1 MTPSTP
7 APQIFPET
15 VRPSDDPRSGSRSGR
30 GGAALIIGLAAVL
43 CLGAWLMTRGGLAGA
58 EGSGVQP
65 DDVQGLSDSTG
76 ADLELGLDALHEGA
90 LEGTGER
97 SSAGPAGSGRV
108 RLPGPGNLLG
118 TVRHRADGAGV
129 PGVTVRLLPVPPVA
143 ADIAPDFSSFIGIG
157 DDYARR
163 ATAIADADSGP
174 SGLFSFEGVREGR
187 WYLDV
192 RSPYHVL
199 DGAVSAKVLGSGAGG
214 PVDVWVRS
222 GGRVHGQVV
231 GPDGVPVA
239 GAVVAMGTGAM
250 RFLEAAAAGDVALL
264 RETANQN
271 GEFEFTGVP
280 PGEGY
285 ELAALGSGMSI
296 VHVLEIVVRAE
307 EDTFVFVEGM
317 PGTRVV
323 GRILSGPLAE
333 GEEPLPLAGAKVGA
347 LPRGLRQLK
356 LARELLSQSHAV
368 TGLDGSYVLEGIR
381 SGEVDILAMAD
392 GHVPGR
398 GPLVQV
404 TGVGAAVA
412 AYFVLARGPMVR
424 GRVVDEE
431 GRSVAGARLL
441 WNVID
446 IQQAEGRPTMAAL
459 FVGGMADFEFPRTD
473 AEGRFV
479 AGPFAR
485 KPPYSLRILADGFEA
500 QTLAWEPSELGR
512 TVDGIAEPER
522 LDEVEV
528 VLHRGGAV
536 TGTVVDGSTGEPI
549 TSFSLRITGKI
560 EMNPEAPST
569 FNPFAEGLE
578 VEDPAGRFS
587 IPAVAAGLQ
596 TLNVAAD
603 GFLSRELEV
612 DVMEQAMTE
621 PITVALDPGARIVGI
636 VEDANG
642 EPIAG
647 AQVTTERLM
656 KESFERMES
665 KRVAIEEGLEVRGRT
680 MQRMPPVGFLRYAVA
695 LGLLGSAQVATG
707 EDGGFEICGL
717 EPGTHEVLAF
727 HRDYRAGSNVANAAV
742 GGEPDV
748 VRVVLTEGGG
758 LRGKVRDRFGRPVA
772 GGTVVAA
779 SPGLAR
785 GSSGNGALH
794 QARTNA
800 DGDYEIRHMEG
811 GPYILITTRG
821 DEALAITSLLSS
833 LQLGFV
839 SVPADRMLEHD
850 LVDRAAGACRVSGRV
865 FREGEPVS
873 DGVLVAVGLEA
884 EGLLG
889 VDFKFAPI
897 EDDGTYSFE
906 SLAPGEYQVR
916 LEERPRSLQR
926 AKARGTV
933 FFEVP
938 DAPELLQDVVLPVGR
953 IKGRAVAKSDR
964 EPIAG
969 ARVELRPLGGNSPDG
984 ALAQILASRGEMRT
998 STTDGGGKFGFTD
1011 LGPGRYSVT
1020 VSRATRASEDG
1031 KGRITFAPFEIG
1043 TDELQEDESMDLGDL
1058 ALNPGATVSGVV
1070 TDENGQPTGLAVV
1083 TASVRGKASG
1093 ALRSVEAR
1101 TGEDGTFRLEG
1112 LGPGGWTAVA
1122 EAEGY
1127 ASGQGF
1133 DFSIDLDGAP
1143 PERLSLVLTRGI
1155 EVTAAVFTNSGE
1167 PVAGATCVLKR
1178 KGDDSMSSVGGSS
1191 GLFRRLF
1198 SGDVATDESGE
1209 LLIGRFAPGSYQ
1221 LRVSSGFRTRTF
1233 DVEVTGSDT
1242 QTLSVTLP

>member
-1 MTPSTP
+1 M
-7 APQIFPET
+7 
-15 VRPSDDPRSGSRSGR
+15 
-30 GGAALIIGLAAVL
+30 GLAALL
-43 CLGAWLMTRGGLAGA
+43 CLGAWLMAGGDSSGP
-58 EGSGVQP
+58 EGPGLQP
-65 DDVQGLSDSTG
+65 GDLRGLSGSSE
-76 ADLELGLDALHEGA
+76 AQLELGLDALSEGA
-90 LEGTGER
+90 PGGMRER
-97 SSAGPAGSGRV
+97 SSAGPDGGGRV
-108 RLPGPGNLLG
+108 RLAGRGRLLG
-118 TVRHRADGAGV
+118 SVRHRSDGAGV
-129 PGVTVRLLPVPPVA
+129 AGVTVRLLPVPPVA

-163 ATAIADADSGP
+163 ATAIADAESGP
-174 SGLFSFEGVREGR
+174 SGGFSFEGVREGR

-214 PVDVWVRS
+214 PVEVWVRA

-231 GPDGVPVA
+231 GPDGSPVA
-239 GAVVAMGTGAM
+239 GAVVALGTGAM
-250 RFLEAAAAGDVALL
+250 GFLEAAAAGDVAML
-264 RETANQN
+264 RTTANGD

-285 ELAALGSGMSI
+285 DLAALGSGMSI
-296 VHVLEIVVRAE
+296 VHVLEIVVRPG
-307 EDTFVFVEGM
+307 EDTFVLVEGT

-323 GRILSGPLAE
+323 GRILSGPL
-333 GEEPLPLAGAKVGA
+333 GEAMEPAPLAGAKVGA

-356 LARELLSQSHAV
+356 LARELLAQSHAV
-368 TGLDGSYVLEGIR
+368 TGPDGSYVLEGIR

-398 GPLVQV
+398 GPVIQV

-412 AYFVLARGPMVR
+412 PDFILARGPMVR
-424 GRVVDEE
+424 GRVVDTE
-431 GRSVAGARLL
+431 GRPVPGARLL

-459 FVGGMADFEFPRTD
+459 FVGGMAEFEFPRTD

-485 KPPYSLRILADGFEA
+485 KPPFSLRILADGFEA
-500 QTLAWEPSELGR
+500 QTFSWEPSELGG

-528 VLHRGGAV
+528 TLRRGGAV
-536 TGTVVDGSTGEPI
+536 TGEVIDGSTGEPVTRFTLSI
-549 TSFSLRITGKI
+549 SGKI
-560 EMNPEAPST
+560 EMNPEAPSA
-569 FNPFAEGLE
+569 FNPFTEGLE
-578 VEDPAGRFS
+578 VEDAGGRFS
-587 IPAVAAGLQ
+587 IQEVAAGTQ
-596 TLNVAAD
+596 TLTVAAD
-603 GFLSRELEV
+603 GFLPGELSV
-612 DVMEQAMTE
+612 QVTEQAVAG
-621 PITVALDPGARIVGI
+621 PVTVTLDPGARIVGI
-636 VEDANG
+636 VEDADG

-647 AQVTTERLM
+647 AQVTTEGLM

-680 MQRMPPVGFLRYAVA
+680 TQRMPPVGFLRYAVA
-695 LGLLGSAQVATG
+695 LGLLGSAQVTTG
-707 EDGGFEICGL
+707 ADGSFEIGGL
-717 EPGTHEVLAF
+717 EPGAHEVLAF
-727 HRDYRAGSNVANAAV
+727 HRDFRAGSAAANATV
-742 GGEPDV
+742 GGEPEV
-748 VRVVLTEGGG
+748 VRLVLTEGGG
-758 LRGKVRDRFGRPVA
+758 LRGKVRDRFGRPVP

-821 DEALAITSLLSS
+821 DEALAITSLLGS

-865 FREGEPVS
+865 LREGEPVS

-897 EDDGTYSFE
+897 EDDGTYLFE
-906 SLAPGEYQVR
+906 GLAPGEYQIR
-916 LEERPRSLQR
+916 LEERPRSIQR
-926 AKARGTV
+926 AQARGTV
-933 FFEVP
+933 FLEIP
-938 DAPELLQDVVLPVGR
+938 DAPELLQDIVLPVGR
-953 IKGRAVAKSDR
+953 IRGRAVAKSDR

-984 ALAQILASRGEMRT
+984 ALAQILASRGEVRT
-998 STTDGGGKFGFTD
+998 ATTDSGGAFRFTD

-1020 VSRATRASEDG
+1020 VTRAKRAAEDG
-1031 KGRITFAPFEIG
+1031 EGRVIFAPFEMG
-1043 TDELQEDESMDLGDL
+1043 TEELQEDESMDLGDL
-1058 ALNPGATVSGVV
+1058 VLDPGATVRGRV
-1070 TDENGQPTGLAVV
+1070 TDGSGQPIEGAEV
-1083 TASVRGKASG
+1083 TAIVSRKTGGV
-1093 ALRSVEAR
+1093 LRPVEAL
-1101 TGEDGTFRLEG
+1101 TAGDGSFRLEG
-1112 LGPGGWTAVA
+1112 LGPGDWTALA

-1127 ASGQGF
+1127 ASGQGVE
-1133 DFSIDLDGAP
+1133 FSIDLGGAP
-1143 PERLSLVLTRGI
+1143 PERLTLVLIRGV
-1155 EVTAAVFTNSGE
+1155 EVTAAVSSVSGE
-1167 PVAGATCVLKR
+1167 PIVGATCVLKR
-1178 KGDDSMSSVGGSS
+1178 KGDVSERPAGGPN

-1198 SGDVATDESGE
+1198 SGDVATDERGE
-1209 LLIGRFAPGSYQ
+1209 LLLGRFAPGSYQ
-1221 LRVSSGFRTRTF
+1221 LRVSSGFRTRSF
-1233 DVEVTGSDT
+1233 DVEVDGSVS
-1242 QTLSVTLP
+1242 QRLAVTLP